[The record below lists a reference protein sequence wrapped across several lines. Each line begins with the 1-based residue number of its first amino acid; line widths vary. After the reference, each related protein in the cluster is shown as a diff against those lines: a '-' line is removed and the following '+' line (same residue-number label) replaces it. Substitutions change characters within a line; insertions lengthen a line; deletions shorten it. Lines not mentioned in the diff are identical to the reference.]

1 MCFVLPDCACVYS
14 GLCHLLSCRPNC
26 ACLLG
31 AGVCSYTYISL
42 SLINHRGPRIRHLD
56 TTHEEDLRFA
66 SLIQVTL
73 SPNGS
78 LFTQF
83 IRVMSRPSTMGANG
97 PVSAVDTRQTRRKRK
112 VRFEEHVEEPVAV
125 RPRPRRDRQAA
136 ALEPVMEPVVV
147 EETSVPGE
155 ATMMEVR
162 VACRRPP
169 ARLRTP
175 SHITTRARTLSMHLH
190 V

>member
-1 MCFVLPDCACVYS
+1 MFTRRRRLFVVILIYI
-14 GLCHLLSCRPNC
+14 
-26 ACLLG
+26 
-31 AGVCSYTYISL
+31 YISHQ
-42 SLINHRGPRIRHLD
+42 SPRAAHPTSRHDSRGGPP
-56 TTHEEDLRFA
+56 FA

-73 SPNGS
+73 SPK
-78 LFTQF
+78 FTVHTHL
-83 IRVMSRPSTMGANG
+83 IRVMSRPSTM